1 MTPRESGASH
11 DHEETMR
18 MPGTDADVIDAL
30 VGISSGSPLDSI
42 RARRPEARTH
52 AQASYRALFAP
63 EVPAGVT
70 TQERFAVG
78 SFVTGLHGEAAIAAF
93 YAAGLSASGASA
105 VLREAVD
112 AAIAVARAHGPYG
125 SDPGGPLSREDTAG
139 PVYRVGENARR
150 VLGPRLAAAF
160 EHMHL
165 LVLHPRDADSAALQ
179 ALLDAGWST
188 TDIVTL
194 SQIVA
199 FLSFQIRVV
208 TGLRTLAGRP

>member
-1 MTPRESGASH
+1 MPRRESGASR
-11 DHEETMR
+11 DDKETMS
-18 MPGTDADVIDAL
+18 MPETDADVIDTL
-30 VGISSGSPLDSI
+30 VGIASGSPLDAI

-63 EVPAGVT
+63 EVPGDVT
-70 TQERFAVG
+70 AQERFAVG

-105 VLREAVD
+105 SLREAVD
-112 AAIAVARAHGPYG
+112 AAIAEAQAHGPYG
-125 SDPGGPLSREDTAG
+125 SYPAGPLSREDTAG
-139 PVYRVGENARR
+139 PVYRVGEKTRR
-150 VLGPRLAAAF
+150 TLGPRLAAAF

-179 ALLDAGWST
+179 ALLNAGWSA

-194 SQIVA
+194 SQIAA

-208 TGLRTLAGRP
+208 VGLRTLAGRP

>member
-1 MTPRESGASH
+1 MPRRESGASR
-11 DHEETMR
+11 DDKETMS
-18 MPGTDADVIDAL
+18 MSETDADVIDTL
-30 VGISSGSPLDSI
+30 VGIASGSPLHAV

-63 EVPAGVT
+63 EVPGDVT
-70 TQERFAVG
+70 AQERFAVG

-93 YAAGLSASGASA
+93 YAVGLSASGASA
-105 VLREAVD
+105 TLREAVD
-112 AAIAVARAHGPYG
+112 AAIAEARARGPYG
-125 SDPGGPLSREDTAG
+125 SYPAGPLSREDTAG
-139 PVYRVGENARR
+139 PVYRVGEKTRR
-150 VLGPRLAAAF
+150 ALGPRLAAAF

-179 ALLDAGWST
+179 ALLNAGWSA

-194 SQIVA
+194 SQIAA

-208 TGLRTLAGRP
+208 VGLRTLADRP